1 MSRSRLLAA
10 CGLMAGATIVLL
22 SVAAAP
28 KAPAPAP
35 GDRPMTETTFHD
47 FSVRTIDGRDQPLSA
62 YKGRVL
68 LVVNTASR
76 CGFTPQ
82 YEGLEA
88 LQREFHERGFDVL
101 GFPANDFMGQEPG
114 SNAEIQEF
122 CSTRFH
128 VTFPMFEKI
137 SVKGKGIAP
146 VYTWLTK
153 QSSHPGDISWNFNKF
168 LIGPDGRVVARFGS
182 STKPESAELRRAI
195 EELLP
200 PVEREG

>member
-1 MSRSRLLAA
+1 MRTSRLLAA
-10 CGLMAGATIVLL
+10 SGLLAGAALAVL

-28 KAPAPAP
+28 KTP
-35 GDRPMTETTFHD
+35 GTTSGSHAMSEKTFHD
-47 FSVRTIDGRDQPLSA
+47 FTVRTIDGREQPLSA

-128 VTFPMFEKI
+128 VSFPMFEKV
-137 SVKGKGIAP
+137 SVKGKRIAP
-146 VYTWLTK
+146 VYAWLTK
-153 QSSHPGDISWNFNKF
+153 DSTHPGEISWNFNKF
-168 LIGPDGRVVARFGS
+168 LVGPDGRVVARFGS
-182 STKPESAELRRAI
+182 STKPESDEIREAI
-195 EELLP
+195 GELLP
-200 PVEREG
+200 PVKTGS